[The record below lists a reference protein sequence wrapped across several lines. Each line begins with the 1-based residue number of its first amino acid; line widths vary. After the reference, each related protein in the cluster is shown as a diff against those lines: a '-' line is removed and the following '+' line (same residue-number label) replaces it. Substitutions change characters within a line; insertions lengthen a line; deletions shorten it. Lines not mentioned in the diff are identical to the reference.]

1 MILLNCMTR
10 AVSVGF
16 HAFTAGPARTRD
28 RQQWRPWL
36 GWLVLALWF
45 GLPAKVS
52 AADQTS
58 FASAEAAVEALMA
71 AMDKN
76 DEAALVSIF
85 GDQHRYLVVTGD
97 AANDTARRA
106 EVAALLKSFHSL
118 EERGDERILLMGPR
132 AWPVPIPLVR
142 ANGGWRFAT
151 ERGADEILNR
161 RVGANERSAIVVLRA
176 FVEAQR
182 QYAARDRNGDGV
194 LEYAQKL
201 ASQPGKADGLYWPA
215 DESKGEE
222 TSPFGPLIAES
233 SAYLAGHRRGDPYRG
248 YRFRILTRQGKS
260 APGGAYGYL
269 INGRLLGGFAMVAY
283 PSKYGDSGVMSFIV
297 SHNGK
302 IYEKDLGR
310 STTATAARLNAFDP
324 GAGWRPVEP

>member
-1 MILLNCMTR
+1 MNLLK
-10 AVSVGF
+10 
-16 HAFTAGPARTRD
+16 
-28 RQQWRPWL
+28 
-36 GWLVLALWF
+36 WLVLALWF

-52 AADQTS
+52 AADQSS
-58 FASAEAAVEALMA
+58 FASPEAAVEALVA

-85 GDQHRYLVVTGD
+85 GDPHRYLVVTGD
-97 AANDTARRA
+97 AANDRARRE
-106 EVAALLKSFHSL
+106 EVAALLKSFHAL

-142 ANGGWRFAT
+142 ASSGWRFAT

-182 QYAARDRNGDGV
+182 QYATRDRNGDGV
-194 LEYAQKL
+194 LEYAQRL
-201 ASQPGKADGLYWPA
+201 ASRPGKADGLYWPA

-248 YRFRILTRQGKS
+248 YRFRILTRQGRS
-260 APGGAYGYL
+260 APGGAYGYM

-302 IYEKDLGR
+302 VYEKDLGR
-310 STTATAARLNAFDP
+310 STTAAAARLNAFEP
-324 GAGWRPVEP
+324 GPGWRPVAP

>member
-1 MILLNCMTR
+1 MNLLK
-10 AVSVGF
+10 
-16 HAFTAGPARTRD
+16 
-28 RQQWRPWL
+28 
-36 GWLVLALWF
+36 WLVLALWF

-52 AADQTS
+52 AADQAS
-58 FASAEAAVEALMA
+58 FASPEAAVEALMA

-85 GDQHRYLVVTGD
+85 GDPHRDLVVTGD
-97 AANDTARRA
+97 AANDRARRA
-106 EVAALLKSFHSL
+106 EVAALLKSFHAL
-118 EERGDERILLMGPR
+118 DERGDERILLMGPQ
-132 AWPVPIPLVR
+132 AWPVPIPLVQ

-161 RVGANERSAIVVLRA
+161 RIGANERSAIVVLRA

-201 ASQPGKADGLYWPA
+201 ASEPGKADGLYWPA

-222 TSPFGPLIAES
+222 ASPFGPLIAES

-302 IYEKDLGR
+302 VYEKDLGR
-310 STTATAARLNAFDP
+310 STTAAAARLSAFDP